1 MIKGALPV
9 QLTRAPEHPDCLS
22 VSQVRGC
29 EERPHG
35 LRIGALGRSSPERG
49 AGVHSVPRLGSYR
62 HGRRLLQ
69 RVWIS
74 DQQESPTR
82 RVRHCYVWCTSTCVD
97 LTLPLHR
104 YLQPS
109 DVSHAVMSLLNQPRT
124 ACISDIQLQPQR
136 DLFRQALFA
145 NVPALKTLVKQPG
158 PVPFV
163 DARVALVTG
172 AGKGIGRAVVLG
184 LAQDGFDGVTVIAR
198 NKVLH
203 AHDR

>member
-1 MIKGALPV
+1 M
-9 QLTRAPEHPDCLS
+9 
-22 VSQVRGC
+22 
-29 EERPHG
+29 
-35 LRIGALGRSSPERG
+35 
-49 AGVHSVPRLGSYR
+49 
-62 HGRRLLQ
+62 
-69 RVWIS
+69 
-74 DQQESPTR
+74 
-82 RVRHCYVWCTSTCVD
+82 WCASTCAD

-124 ACISDIQLQPQR
+124 ACISDIQLQPLR

-145 NVPALKTLVKQPG
+145 NVPALKALVKQPG

-203 AHDR
+203 ARDRQPRSLPRYADKVFGCYPALFLRATSAALPRSAKPSTPGAACWSRPWTWQTPRR